1 MSTSQIGQIGLTE
14 FASNLDA
21 RLTAVEQSGGGSSS
35 TGIVCTV
42 CTREEYEALTEYD
55 QNTIYF
61 IRG

>member
-1 MSTSQIGQIGLTE
+1 MSTDQIGQIGLTK

-35 TGIVCTV
+35 TGIVCAV
-42 CTREEYEALTEYD
+42 CTREEYEALTSYD